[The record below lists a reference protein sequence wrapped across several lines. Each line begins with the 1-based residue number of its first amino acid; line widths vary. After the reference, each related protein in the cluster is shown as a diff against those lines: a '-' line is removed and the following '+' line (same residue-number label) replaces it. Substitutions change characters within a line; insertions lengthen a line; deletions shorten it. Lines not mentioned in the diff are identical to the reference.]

1 MAGIKIKGR
10 NIVHTRGDT
19 AILRLTLEI
28 EGHPF
33 VLREGDSA
41 IFSVKKNLK
50 DKEYVLQK
58 ELDGQNVVFRHS
70 DTQDLPYGNYWYD
83 IQVKLKEGQV
93 VTAVGPAQYQ
103 LTADVTGS

>member
-1 MAGIKIKGR
+1 MAGIKIKGKT
-10 NIVHTRGDT
+10 IVHTRGDT
-19 AILRLTLEI
+19 AILRLKLEI
-28 EGHPF
+28 GGHPF

-50 DKEYVLQK
+50 DSEYVFQRK
-58 ELDGQNVVFRHS
+58 LDVQDIVFRQS

-93 VTAVGPAQYQ
+93 ITAVGPAQYQ